1 MAGAPGGVTAR
12 LGVRVTSALAAALVM
27 ALVLVAGG
35 VALVVLVGGALPG
48 QLDGALRTEVTGTLT
63 RYVLVA
69 VPILIV
75 VTGLVSYFFAGR
87 GLSAVE
93 AVRERAAAALDEPL
107 PEPMAQDE
115 VARLAE
121 TLDALVGRVTE
132 AGGAQHRLAA
142 AGPEL
147 RAPLAAVAA
156 GLDRIQRG
164 QADRSAVGLMRAEI
178 DRLARQLD
186 TLLAGEP
193 RLDRPDDG
201 PPTEVT
207 RPVPASGPLP
217 VVPPRPVP
225 PTRDGSDPT
234 TVISAVPRSPRE
246 YRPMRD
252 EDAREDP
259 ITHPRGIPVVRTT
272 EATGPRRYP
281 QGPPSQGPPQHQP
294 QNQPQNQPQHQS
306 QPQHLP
312 GPPPH
317 PQTNPRGVPV
327 SDPRGLPPDPRGA
340 SGQGW

>member
-1 MAGAPGGVTAR
+1 MAMAGAPGGVTAR

-48 QLDGALRTEVTGTLT
+48 RLDGALRTEVTGTLT

-93 AVRERAAAALDEPL
+93 AVRERAATALDEPL

-121 TLDALVGRVTE
+121 TLDALVDRAAE

-164 QADRSAVGLMRAEI
+164 QADRSAVGMMRAEI

-186 TLLAGEP
+186 TLLAGAP
-193 RLDRPDDG
+193 QLDRPDDG
-201 PPTEVT
+201 PPTEAT
-207 RPVPASGPLP
+207 RPVVASGPQP
-217 VVPPRPVP
+217 VVPPRPAAP
-225 PTRDGSDPT
+225 GKGPGDPT
-234 TVISAVPRSPRE
+234 TVITAVPRGPRE

-252 EDAREDP
+252 EDP
-259 ITHPRGIPVVRTT
+259 ITHPRGSPVVRTT

-281 QGPPSQGPPQHQP
+281 PGPPPQGPPQHQP
-294 QNQPQNQPQHQS
+294 QNQNQHQS